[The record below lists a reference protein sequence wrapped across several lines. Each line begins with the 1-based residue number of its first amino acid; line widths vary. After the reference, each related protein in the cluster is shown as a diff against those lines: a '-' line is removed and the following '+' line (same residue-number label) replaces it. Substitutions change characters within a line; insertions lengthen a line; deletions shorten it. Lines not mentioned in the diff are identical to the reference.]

1 MTKYVPSLVKIHW
14 RMLILECSQG
24 CYRVKI
30 RPCDL
35 DLWPWKSIGF
45 QILLR
50 TRYVPS
56 LIKIHWRML
65 ILECSQGCYGR
76 TDGRTEGLT
85 VALLYPFATSLA
97 RIIKQQWKIEEISI
111 FSNSSHL
118 EWRAELWDTILKWD
132 YPRTIP
138 AKSGLIWLSGFREED
153 LNVIFYQNMHNLH
166 HRHKSAER
174 KIWKKN
180 PEYNVKLLLAT

>member
-1 MTKYVPSLVKIHW
+1 
-14 RMLILECSQG
+14 
-24 CYRVKI
+24 
-30 RPCDL
+30 
-35 DLWPWKSIGF
+35 
-45 QILLR
+45 
-50 TRYVPS
+50 
-56 LIKIHWRML
+56 ML

-132 YPRTIP
+132 YPSFSFKFFFQPIYADDANYAYFDKR
-138 AKSGLIWLSGFREED
+138 SHS
-153 LNVIFYQNMHNLH
+153 N
-166 HRHKSAER
+166 
-174 KIWKKN
+174 
-180 PEYNVKLLLAT
+180 LLL